1 MNENHEFDYT
11 VAKRAEGTYLLKRI
25 LLIIAYVL
33 FGAVYFFGLAAA
45 HLYPLM
51 AFVVL
56 LEWILIFFT
65 WRYVSIEYRYET
77 ASGGIRFYEVLGGK
91 KKKLLFEKRI
101 KDFSTISPYTDEAR
115 AALADA
121 DLVERHLCVRSEKDL
136 TDCFY
141 AIYDMDGSK
150 GIVMF
155 EATEAALKIMRFY
168 NQNTVVT
175 QTRY

>member
-11 VAKRAEGTYLLKRI
+11 VSKRAEGSYKIKRI
-25 LLIIAYVL
+25 LMILGYVA
-33 FGAVYFFGLAAA
+33 FGAIYFFGLAAA

-51 AFVVL
+51 AFIVL

-91 KKKLLFEKRI
+91 KKRLLLEKRI
-101 KDFSTISPYTDEAR
+101 KEFSAIAPYTEGVR
-115 AALADA
+115 ASFADG
-121 DLVERHLCVRSEKDL
+121 DFVERHFCVRSTNDL

-141 AIYDMDGSK
+141 AIYDTEG
-150 GIVMF
+150 GRGLVVF

-168 NQNTVVT
+168 NQNTVVAE
-175 QTRY
+175 TRY